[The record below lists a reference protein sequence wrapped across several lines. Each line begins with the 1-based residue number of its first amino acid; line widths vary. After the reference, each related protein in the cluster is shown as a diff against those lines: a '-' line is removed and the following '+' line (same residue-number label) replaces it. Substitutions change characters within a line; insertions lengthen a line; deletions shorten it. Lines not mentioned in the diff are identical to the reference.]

1 MICPRCHATQEDG
14 LEECRA
20 CGVVFARW
28 RPRPE
33 AAMPATDAHPVDLP
47 AQGWRRDLAEALFRP
62 EPAEN
67 PVAEIFRGA
76 LLALLALLTVRIL
89 VAPMTGP
96 ELVASF
102 LHWIDLP
109 FHEAG
114 HFVFQFFGTFLH
126 ILGGT
131 LGQLLVPL
139 IVAGALLR
147 QRDPFGAAAG
157 VWWMGQS
164 FVDCA
169 PYIAD
174 ARARQLL
181 LISGETGQTDWD
193 GHDWYQL
200 LSRTGLLGWDLTL
213 ARMAWVLGA
222 LLMVAAV
229 GYGAWL
235 LWKRWPARA

>member
-1 MICPRCHATQEDG
+1 MLCPRCHATQEDG

-28 RPRPE
+28 KPRP
-33 AAMPATDAHPVDLP
+33 AAAGEGEPEPEP
-47 AQGWRRDLAEALFRP
+47 GWRKELADVLLRP
-62 EPAEN
+62 EPVEN
-67 PVAEIFRGA
+67 PVMDGVRAVFLG
-76 LLALLALLTVRIL
+76 LLALLTVRIL
-89 VAPMTGP
+89 AAPMTGP
-96 ELVASF
+96 ELVGGF
-102 LHWIDLP
+102 IHWIDLP

-114 HFVFQFFGTFLH
+114 HFVFRPLGTFLY

-139 IVAGALLR
+139 IVAVAFLR
-147 QRDPFGAAAG
+147 QRDPFGVAAG
-157 VWWMGQS
+157 GWWLGQS

-174 ARARQLL
+174 ARARKLM
-181 LISGETGQTDWD
+181 LISGETGQTDWE

-200 LSRTGLLGWDLTL
+200 LSRTGLLSWDLTL

-222 LLMVAAV
+222 LLMAAALA
-229 GYGAWL
+229 YGGWV
-235 LWKRWPARA
+235 LWKRRPARG

>member
-1 MICPRCHATQEDG
+1 MDCPRCHATQEDG

-28 RPRPE
+28 RPRPAAE
-33 AAMPATDAHPVDLP
+33 APEP
-47 AQGWRRDLAEALFRP
+47 GWRSELAEILLRP

-67 PVAEIFRGA
+67 PVADAARAAF
-76 LLALLALLTVRIL
+76 LALLALLTLGIL
-89 VAPMTGP
+89 AAPMTGH
-96 ELVASF
+96 EAGNSF

-114 HFVFQFFGTFLH
+114 HFVFRPLGSFLH

-139 IVAGALLR
+139 IVAGAFLR

-157 VWWMGQS
+157 VWWLGQS

-174 ARARQLL
+174 ARARRLM
-181 LISGETGQTDWD
+181 LISGETGQTDWE

-213 ARMAWVLGA
+213 ARLAWSLGA
-222 LLMVAAV
+222 LLMAVALA
-229 GYGAWL
+229 YGGWV
-235 LWKRWPARA
+235 LWKRRTARR